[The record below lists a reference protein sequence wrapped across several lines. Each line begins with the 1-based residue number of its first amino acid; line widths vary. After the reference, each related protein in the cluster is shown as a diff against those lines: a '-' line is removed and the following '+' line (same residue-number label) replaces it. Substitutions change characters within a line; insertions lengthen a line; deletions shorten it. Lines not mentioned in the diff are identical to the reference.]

1 MNWLTSMFGSSIGK
15 KLMMAVTGLSFCGF
29 LVAHL
34 AGNLSI
40 TGGKDMFN
48 AYALHLHSLGLFLTA
63 AEWVLLTLAVIHV
76 LTGITLF
83 YGNLRARPIR
93 YRVNRSAG
101 RRTIGSATMP
111 YTGLVLLAFVI
122 FHLLNFHFVDK
133 TQTTIYQIV
142 SSTFQNP
149 LYVSLY
155 IAAMIVA
162 ALHVSHGFWSAFQTI
177 GANHPKYMPFIRL
190 LSVLLAMLFGVGFGF
205 LPIFISITA

>member
-1 MNWLTSMFGSSIGK
+1 MFGSSIGK